1 MGWGWGAALIRG
13 LQQEVHRAVGTGVL
27 SEHHRV
33 ALQGHLCVF
42 PDEEHS
48 GISLCPTQQWGRGRV
63 QVSWLRPLSSYVW
76 LTCLWG
82 SVGRGLKSVMAHGD
96 TLSPSLALH
105 TSQESGPQ

>member
-1 MGWGWGAALIRG
+1 MEQLGQESSQSITGWPCRG
-13 LQQEVHRAVGTGVL
+13 I
-27 SEHHRV
+27 
-33 ALQGHLCVF
+33 CVF

-48 GISLCPTQQWGRGRV
+48 GVSLCPTQQWGSGRV
-63 QVSWLRPLSSYVW
+63 QVSWLRPLSSYLW

-82 SVGRGLKSVMAHGD
+82 SVGRGLQSVMAHGD